1 MAFGLPTDQ
10 RSQIMLLLVLVA
22 AAGGYF
28 FWSKVHEPQS
38 AKIDAAHAEIDSLQA
53 IVDRAKRD
61 LASGTVEDLR
71 RKVDEYRA
79 NLQLMRRLV
88 PEHNEVPKLMD
99 DISTRAK
106 VRGLTLGKFQPVPA
120 EVGHP
125 FDTYRYRLEVY
136 GHYDQ
141 IGEFLADVAGLPR
154 IIVSQELTVKAALD
168 NTQRLLADTT
178 GGLLEADLTLRT
190 YVKSNAPPP
199 PKKAAGAA
207 RPAPGGADARN
218 YPGASRPA

>member
-10 RSQIMLLLVLVA
+10 RSQILLLLVLVA

-28 FWSKVHEPQS
+28 FWSKVHEPQ
-38 AKIDAAHAEIDSLQA
+38 ATRIDAAHAEIDSLQA

-71 RKVDEYRA
+71 RKVDEYRS
-79 NLQLMRRLV
+79 NLQVMRRLV

-99 DISTRAK
+99 DISTTAK
-106 VRGLTLGKFQPVPA
+106 VRGLTLGKFQPVPVD
-120 EVGHP
+120 VGQP

-141 IGEFLADVAGLPR
+141 IGEFLADVASLPR
-154 IIVSQELTVKAALD
+154 IIVPQEVTLKEALPD
-168 NTQRLLADTT
+168 PAQLRADTA

-199 PKKAAGAA
+199 PSKKSA
-207 RPAPGGADARN
+207 RPAAAPGGADARD
-218 YPGASRPA
+218 

>member
-1 MAFGLPTDQ
+1 M
-10 RSQIMLLLVLVA
+10 
-22 AAGGYF
+22 
-28 FWSKVHEPQS
+28 
-38 AKIDAAHAEIDSLQA
+38 
-53 IVDRAKRD
+53 
-61 LASGTVEDLR
+61 
-71 RKVDEYRA
+71 
-79 NLQLMRRLV
+79 
-88 PEHNEVPKLMD
+88 
-99 DISTRAK
+99 
-106 VRGLTLGKFQPVPA
+106 PA
-120 EVGHP
+120 EVGQP

-154 IIVSQELTVKAALD
+154 IIVSQELTLKAALD

-218 YPGASRPA
+218 

>member
-28 FWSKVHEPQS
+28 FWSKVHEPQA
-38 AKIDAAHAEIDSLQA
+38 AKIDAAHAEIDSLAA
-53 IVDRAKRD
+53 IVEKAKRD

-141 IGEFLADVAGLPR
+141 IGEFLADVASLPR
-154 IIVSQELTVKAALD
+154 ITLPQELTLKQALP
-168 NTQRLLADTT
+168 NTAKLLADTA

-199 PKKAAGAA
+199 PSKKSA
-207 RPAPGGADARN
+207 RPAAAPGGADARD
-218 YPGASRPA
+218 

>member
-28 FWSKVHEPQS
+28 FGRKVHEPQS

-53 IVDRAKRD
+53 IVDRTKRD

-125 FDTYRYRLEVY
+125 FDTYRYRLQVY

-154 IIVSQELTVKAALD
+154 IIVSQEVTLSSASPGVQKLLGDTAGAL
-168 NTQRLLADTT
+168 LLA
-178 GGLLEADLTLRT
+178 AFSIRT
-190 YVKSNAPPP
+190 FVKSAGPP
-199 PKKAAGAA
+199 AGAKPA
-207 RPAPGGADARN
+207 APGGPRAR
-218 YPGASRPA
+218 S

>member
-10 RSQIMLLLVLVA
+10 RSQILLLLVMVA

-28 FWSKVHEPQS
+28 FWSKVHEPQ
-38 AKIDAAHAEIDSLQA
+38 ATRIDAAHAEIDSLQA
-53 IVDRAKRD
+53 IVDKAKRD

-71 RKVDEYRA
+71 RKVDEYRS

-99 DISTRAK
+99 DISTKAK

-120 EVGHP
+120 EVGQP

-141 IGEFLADVAGLPR
+141 IGEFLADVASLPR
-154 IIVSQELTVKAALD
+154 IIVAQELTLKAALP
-168 NTQRLLADTT
+168 NTERLLADTS
-178 GGLLEADLTLRT
+178 GGLLEVDLSLRT

-199 PKKAAGAA
+199 PPKKPVAHP
-207 RPAPGGADARN
+207 RPAAEPGGGGGGN
-218 YPGASRPA
+218 

>member
-38 AKIDAAHAEIDSLQA
+38 TRIDAAHAEIDSLQA
-53 IVDRAKRD
+53 IVDKAKRD

-71 RKVDEYRA
+71 RKVDEYRS

-99 DISTRAK
+99 DISTKAK
-106 VRGLTLGKFQPVPA
+106 VRGLTLGKFQPIPA
-120 EVGHP
+120 EVGQP

-141 IGEFLADVAGLPR
+141 IGEFMADVASLPR
-154 IIVSQELTVKAALD
+154 IIVAQEITLRPALD

-178 GGLLEADLTLRT
+178 GGLLEVALSLRT
-190 YVKSNAPPP
+190 YVKSNTPPP
-199 PKKAAGAA
+199 PSKKPGAPA
-207 RPAPGGADARN
+207 RPAAAPGG
-218 YPGASRPA
+218 